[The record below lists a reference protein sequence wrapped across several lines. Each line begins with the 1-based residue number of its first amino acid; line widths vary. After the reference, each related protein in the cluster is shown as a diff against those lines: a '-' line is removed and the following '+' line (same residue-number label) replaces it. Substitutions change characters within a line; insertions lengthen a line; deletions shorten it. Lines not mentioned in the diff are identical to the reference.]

1 MAHVNRKQITDRSR
15 TTEDPGCSTNLQ
27 AGLNLVHVN
36 RKQITDGELKHIAAD
51 IFISIVSICVFGVL
65 YYIIYIILI
74 CRPSFFIFASL
85 LFWTLLTLLSL
96 TR

>member
-1 MAHVNRKQITDRSR
+1 MNLAHVNRKQITDRSR

-51 IFISIVSICVFGVL
+51 IFISIVSICVFGVIYI
-65 YYIIYIILI
+65 YYIY
-74 CRPSFFIFASL
+74 
-85 LFWTLLTLLSL
+85 
-96 TR
+96 

>member
-51 IFISIVSICVFGVL
+51 IFISIVSICVFRVRVGIYIL
-65 YYIIYIILI
+65 YIISYILY
-74 CRPSFFIFASL
+74 
-85 LFWTLLTLLSL
+85 
-96 TR
+96 